1 MKRVLA
7 LLVALLVSALACFT
21 PAPTA
26 LAATSGNPILPGD
39 HPDPSIE
46 LFNGAYYVYTTA
58 SGGSTDAPGRYFHAW
73 RSTDLTNWVDAGVVL
88 DRATV
93 TWASTDTR
101 TWAPDMVYRNGKYY
115 FYTAIATSV
124 SVSVCDSPVG
134 PCRDKGTPLVQGK
147 LYNGIEAIDPMVF
160 VDDDGQAYLYFGGSA
175 GGGTMGIF
183 RLNADMISVNGAVT
197 VQRPQ
202 NFTEAPFVFKRAGR
216 YYLQYSNGSYANNT
230 YNVQYSTGP
239 GPLGPWTYG
248 GQILSAA
255 GAYNGPG
262 HNGLLQYP
270 GTDDWYLVYHRYQ
283 NANYSTRYTALDRMY
298 FNADGSIQRVT
309 MTSAGVEARPAP
321 AAGGLLTGPGGKC
334 VDVNGDDSG
343 VNGAAV
349 QLWDCLASAAD
360 QHWTSTGGTLRTLG
374 RCLDVTGGSVVN
386 GALVQLWD
394 CNGGGA
400 QQWVPQT
407 NGSLRNPAS
416 GRCLDSPNGAVT
428 NGTRLR
434 IWDCNGSAAQ
444 VFRLT
449 TGTIT
454 GPGGKCVDVS
464 GDDVG
469 VNGAAVQLWDC
480 LASAADQ
487 HWTPSGG
494 TLRTLGRCL
503 DVTGGSV
510 VNGAL
515 VQLWDCNGGGAQQWV
530 PQTNGSLRNP
540 ASGRCLDSPNG
551 AVTNGT
557 RLQIWD
563 CNGSTAQVFRLT

>member
-1 MKRVLA
+1 MKRVPALLLA
-7 LLVALLVSALACFT
+7 LLAALPVTALACFAA
-21 PAPTA
+21 APPA

-134 PCRDKGTPLVQGK
+134 PCRDKGSPLVQGK
-147 LYNGIEAIDPMVF
+147 LFNGIEAIDPMVF

-183 RLNADMISVNGAVT
+183 RLNADMTSVNGTVT

-270 GTDDWYLVYHRYQ
+270 GTDDWYMIYHRYQ
-283 NANYSTRYTALDRMY
+283 NASYSTRYTALDRMY

-309 MTSAGVEARPAP
+309 MTATGVEARPAP

-334 VDVNGDDSG
+334 VDVNGDDS
-343 VNGAAV
+343 
-349 QLWDCLASAAD
+349 
-360 QHWTSTGGTLRTLG
+360 
-374 RCLDVTGGSVVN
+374 
-386 GALVQLWD
+386 
-394 CNGGGA
+394 
-400 QQWVPQT
+400 
-407 NGSLRNPAS
+407 
-416 GRCLDSPNGAVT
+416 
-428 NGTRLR
+428 
-434 IWDCNGSAAQ
+434 
-444 VFRLT
+444 
-449 TGTIT
+449 
-454 GPGGKCVDVS
+454 
-464 GDDVG
+464 
-469 VNGAAVQLWDC
+469 
-480 LASAADQ
+480 
-487 HWTPSGG
+487 
-494 TLRTLGRCL
+494 
-503 DVTGGSV
+503 
-510 VNGAL
+510 
-515 VQLWDCNGGGAQQWV
+515 
-530 PQTNGSLRNP
+530 
-540 ASGRCLDSPNG
+540 
-551 AVTNGT
+551 
-557 RLQIWD
+557 
-563 CNGSTAQVFRLT
+563 